1 MIRGL
6 SPGSFSATG
15 RGVRTGLGIEAR
27 TGGIPEL
34 RELEDVL
41 GVVQFIKDFE
51 QRIINR
57 VLFVVIGV
65 AVPDLDDLE
74 R

>member
-1 MIRGL
+1 M
-6 SPGSFSATG
+6 
-15 RGVRTGLGIEAR
+15 R